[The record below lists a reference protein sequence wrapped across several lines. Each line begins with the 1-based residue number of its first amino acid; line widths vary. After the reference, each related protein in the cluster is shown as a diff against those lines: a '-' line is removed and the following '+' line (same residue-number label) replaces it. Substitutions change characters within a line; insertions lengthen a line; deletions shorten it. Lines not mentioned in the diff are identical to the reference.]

1 MNNRTSAKRC
11 LMIVLVLLIGVGG
24 HAKADFVF
32 GTPTN
37 LGPTFNSSREDVGP
51 SLSADGLSLYFNSKR
66 PAGGNA
72 DIWVSTR
79 ATRQD
84 DWPAPAPL
92 GPPINTSAVECFPS
106 ISTNGLEL
114 YFCDHP
120 NGLQP
125 GGFGSVDIWVT
136 KRADISEDWTS
147 PVNLG
152 PIVNTSSLEGMPAI
166 SADGLSLFFTYEQS
180 GAGSGNWDI
189 CTTRRA
195 AADADWGAPVNLGP
209 PVNSSAGECW
219 PGISADG
226 LVLFFG
232 SDRAGGSGGTD
243 LWAARRATVD
253 GPWEEAFNLG
263 PVVNSPAWDVTAHLS
278 PDGATLYFASDRD
291 GGRGGFDLWQASI
304 TPIVDFNGD
313 GKIDGGEVRIMAN
326 HWGES
331 HWSCD
336 IGPTPLGD
344 GVIDI
349 QDLIVLADHIGEEV
363 DDPTLI
369 AHWAFDETEGSVAH
383 NSAANSN
390 STIVGLPTWRP
401 DGGKVD
407 GALQLNGT
415 TFIMGGV
422 VLNPADGPFS
432 VLAWIKGGVP
442 GQGIVTQQGGMDWLM
457 ADPVDGTL
465 ATELSH
471 SLSSPTVITDG
482 DWHRIGVTWDGSA
495 CLLYVD
501 DALEAASAEDALAG
515 SPGGIVIGCRKTMAP
530 GTFFTG
536 LIDDVRIYNRAVRP

>member
-1 MNNRTSAKRC
+1 
-11 LMIVLVLLIGVGG
+11 MIVLVLLIGAGG
-24 HAKADFVF
+24 QVKADFVF

-66 PAGGNA
+66 PAGGNS

-79 ATRQD
+79 ATTQD
-84 DWPAPAPL
+84 NWPAPVRL
-92 GPPINTSAVECFPS
+92 GPSINTAAAEAFPS
-106 ISTNGLEL
+106 ISADGLEL
-114 YFCDHP
+114 YFCDGP
-120 NGLQP
+120 GGFQP
-125 GGFGSVDIWVT
+125 GGYGSTDIWVT
-136 KRADISEDWTS
+136 RRADVSDDWGA

-152 PIVNTSSLEGMPAI
+152 PIVNTSSVEGMPAI
-166 SADGLSLFFTYEQS
+166 SADGLSLFFSYEQS
-180 GAGSGNWDI
+180 GQGSGNWEI
-189 CTTRRA
+189 AMTTRA
-195 AADADWGAPVNLGP
+195 TTDGEWGAPQLLGP
-209 PVNSSAGECW
+209 PVNSSSGENW
-219 PGISADG
+219 PSISTNG
-226 LVLFFG
+226 LMLFFG
-232 SDRAGGSGGTD
+232 SDRPGGSGID
-243 LWAARRATVD
+243 LWVARRSAID
-253 GPWEEAFNLG
+253 EPWAEAFNLG
-263 PVVNSPAWDVTAHLS
+263 PVVNSPAWDVTPHLS
-278 PDGATLYFASDRD
+278 ADGATLYFASDRD
-291 GGRGGFDLWQASI
+291 GGRGGFDLWQVSI
-304 TPIVDFNGD
+304 TPTVDFNGD
-313 GKIDGGEVRIMAN
+313 GKVDGGDVRVMAN
-326 HWGES
+326 HWGENYPP
-331 HWSCD
+331 CD

-344 GVIDI
+344 GVIDA
-349 QDLIVLADHIGEEV
+349 QDLTVLADHIGEEV

-401 DGGKVD
+401 DGGQVD
-407 GALQLNGT
+407 GALHLNGT

-422 VLNPADGPFS
+422 VLNPSDGPFS

-465 ATELSH
+465 ATELSY
-471 SLSSPTVITDG
+471 SLNSQTAIADG

-501 DALEAASAEDALAG
+501 DVLEAQSVEDALAG

-536 LIDDVRIYNRAVRP
+536 LIDDVRIYNRAVKP